1 MPGGAVVDL
10 ADLVRSTFLTDWNIE
25 MKQNRFVLVFLV
37 ALIVIAISC
46 GLAWL
51 GGYNFD
57 HRGPDV
63 AFWGVETLLVV
74 ALYFS

>member
-1 MPGGAVVDL
+1 MDL

-25 MKQNRFVLVFLV
+25 MKQNRFVLAFLV
-37 ALIVIAISC
+37 ASIVIAISC

-57 HRGPDV
+57 HRGV
-63 AFWGVETLLVV
+63 
-74 ALYFS
+74 